1 MMEKRK
7 MAALLAAV
15 LFGLSAVPAGA
26 VNLLNADTA
35 SADAAKHAEMDLSGV
50 RAEVTEVRDG
60 ELTVKTE
67 TAGTVIVN
75 LGESTIVMDTQT
87 GLPAQAA
94 AIKAGD
100 TVFLYCGEMMALSEP
115 PQVYAK
121 AVLVNLTDEHV
132 PANLLSAE
140 SVTKNADGSLTV
152 QASDGRL
159 MLNIA
164 RNASVTPFGT
174 KNTGKLEDIRMG
186 TRFFAWYDTVMES
199 YPAQASTEKIVL
211 LPRED
216 DTFAIVIEGDIAIG
230 EGRMTNGVA
239 MVPLRLTAELCG
251 FTVKWNAKDR
261 TVHLTNGTVQTTV
274 TIGLDEYFRSTALP
288 DADGMSRPEP
298 LGAAP
303 YIAQSRTWVPAKLFE
318 LLGVYVE
325 MRGDALYLGGAL
337 TAFTGEADVDNAFDI
352 VCQGQTIDKGR
363 MENGVAMVP
372 LREVGEALGYTVTWD
387 IENRQAKMNNGKVM
401 THINIGED
409 SYIRSVM
416 NGDGTE
422 APVSFGAAPYF
433 ADGKTWVPAKLF
445 ELLGEF
451 AEMRG
456 DALYLG
462 IPTTNFTGEAD

>member
-1 MMEKRK
+1 MMEKKR

-15 LFGLSAVPAGA
+15 LFGMSAIPAGA
-26 VNLLNADTA
+26 VNLIDT
-35 SADAAKHAEMDLSGV
+35 DAAATDSAEHAELDLYGV
-50 RAEVTEVRDG
+50 RATVTDRQDG
-60 ELTVKTE
+60 ELTVSTE
-67 TAGTVIVN
+67 TAGTVVVHIA
-75 LGESTIVMDTQT
+75 EQTIIMDTQT
-87 GLPAQAA
+87 GLPAGAQD
-94 AIKAGD
+94 IKKGD
-100 TVFLYCGEMMALSEP
+100 EVYLYCGEMMALSEP

-121 AVLVNLTDEHV
+121 AILVNLTDEHE
-132 PANLLSAE
+132 PASLLSAE
-140 SVTKNADGSLTV
+140 QVKRNADGSLTV
-152 QASDGRL
+152 QASDGGL
-159 MLNIA
+159 TLNIA

-174 KNTGKLEDIRMG
+174 KNKAKLEDIRMG
-186 TRFFAWYDTVMES
+186 TRFFAWYDTILES
-199 YPAQASTEKIVL
+199 YPAQAGTDKVVL
-211 LPRED
+211 LPSED
-216 DTFAIVIEGDIAIG
+216 DTFAIVIEGDIVAG

-274 TIGLDEYFRSTALP
+274 TIGRDAYFRATALP
-288 DADGMSRPEP
+288 DADGMSRPGA

-303 YIAQSRTWVPAKLFE
+303 YIAQSRTWVPAELFG
-318 LLGVYVE
+318 LLGEQIE
-325 MRGDALYLGGAL
+325 MRGDALYLGGVPN
-337 TAFTGEADVDNAFDI
+337 AFTGEADETNAFNI
-352 VCQGQTIDKGR
+352 VCKDKTLDKGR

-445 ELLGEF
+445 ELLGEQV
-451 AEMRG
+451 EMKG
-456 DALYLG
+456 NALYLG
-462 IPTTNFTGEAD
+462 GTEN